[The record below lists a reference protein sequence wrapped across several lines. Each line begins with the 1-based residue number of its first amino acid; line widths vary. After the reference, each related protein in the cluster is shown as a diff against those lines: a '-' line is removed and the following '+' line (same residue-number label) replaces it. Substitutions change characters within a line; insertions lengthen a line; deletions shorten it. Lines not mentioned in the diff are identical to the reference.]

1 MPFDFQAYIAQQKPA
16 GAPRVI
22 VQDYAYVEDMRRLRQ
37 LLEVPLLPGMLQKAL
52 KAWSFT
58 ERIRLR
64 HSAKPIKHN
73 ARSAQIWHDVCLSL
87 GSESREALI
96 IPDQKTYFAPY
107 TDGNELFFGLSPAC
121 CALPTNTMRFVFGRG
136 LGAAENDH
144 VSYMTLARFVD
155 RLTRGLYGKAQLLA
169 DALLHWQSSANITQ
183 DRAGL
188 LACHDISAAIF
199 VIMKSVLDWSDNEI
213 MNEIRRY
220 HEHTDVDYGEPEVKT
235 RIAALEF
242 FAKSSLY
249 AQACGLPTSGTL
261 SMTQVDQ
268 EVLKLMVW

>member
-16 GAPRVI
+16 DAPRVI

-37 LLEVPLLPGMLQKAL
+37 LLDVPLLPGMLKKAL

-58 ERIRLR
+58 ERLRLR
-64 HSAKPIKHN
+64 HNAKPIKKDP
-73 ARSAQIWHDVCLSL
+73 RSAQIWRDVCLTL
-87 GSESREALI
+87 GSESHEALI
-96 IPDQKTYFAPY
+96 IPDQKDYFTPY
-107 TDGNELFFGLSPAC
+107 TDGNTLFFGLSPAC

-136 LGAAENDH
+136 LGAAQNDH
-144 VSYMTLARFVD
+144 VTYMTLAHFVN
-155 RLTRGLYGKAQLLA
+155 RLTRGLYSKAELLA

-199 VIMKSVLDWSDNEI
+199 VIMKSVLDWSDDEI

-220 HEHTDVDYGEPEVKT
+220 HAHTDVDYGESEVKT
-235 RIAALEF
+235 RVMALEF

-261 SMTQVDQ
+261 SMTNVDK
-268 EVLKLMVW
+268 EVLHLMVW